1 VAQHVAVVTD
11 SSACLPPALAQEWGV
26 TVIPLQVTIDGE
38 ARAEGTPGLAQD
50 VVNAA
55 HEGRPA
61 STSQPNLDAC
71 AQAFTTAARDADVIV
86 AVGLSEKMSGTV
98 GAMRRAAQDASVP
111 VAVVDSRTV
120 SLGLGF
126 AALSAAAA
134 ARLGADADAVA
145 REAERVA
152 RSALVLFTVDTLAH
166 LRKGGRV
173 SPAVAAVG
181 SALNIRPLLG
191 VVQGEVVVAERVR
204 TSAKCRQELIDRLAS
219 RAPALRSP
227 GIGIVTLQGD
237 DDFDSQARAALSR
250 RGHWPIL
257 SAELS
262 AVLGAHTGPGTLG
275 GVVADI
281 HPDVAIA
288 LATT

>member
-11 SSACLPPALAQEWGV
+11 SSACLPAEVARQWGV
-26 TVIPLQVTIDGE
+26 TIVPLQVTIGGRS
-38 ARAEGTPGLAQD
+38 RAEGDPGLARE
-50 VVNAA
+50 VVQAA
-55 HEGRPA
+55 HSGEA
-61 STSQPNLDAC
+61 ATTSQPNLAAC
-71 AQAFTTAARDADVIV
+71 TEAIRIAALDADAIV
-86 AVGLSEKMSGTV
+86 AITLSEKMSGTV
-98 GAMRRAAQDASVP
+98 GTMRRAAQEAPVP
-111 VAVVDSRTV
+111 VTVVDSRTV

-126 AALSAAAA
+126 AALSAAAV
-134 ARLGADADAVA
+134 ARHGADAETVA
-145 REAERVA
+145 RDAERVA
-152 RSALVLFTVDTLAH
+152 RSALVLFTVETLAH

-204 TSAKCRQELIDRLAS
+204 TAARCRQALLDRLAS

-227 GIGIVTLQGD
+227 AIGIVTLDGD
-237 DDFDSQARAALSR
+237 DAFVDDARTKLTR
-250 RGHWPIL
+250 RGNWPVL

-275 GVVADI
+275 GIVADV
-281 HPDVAIA
+281 HPEVAA
-288 LATT
+288 SL